1 MAMRLGQTCRA
12 QYVSSAVGSS
22 PSTLVFLPT
31 DKSLIP
37 SKTDLKQ
44 TILEL
49 DGQAKASV
57 KFHADLERDEAEREV
72 EGDARGNPFMMLA
85 VAIETFR
92 SNSDQADR
100 QLVESKEL
108 DLESVTSLGYWRD
121 SANTHVTTFL
131 EWVEDPDGKSMF
143 ADVSFSFGLGYIMP
157 AFVRDERLRSG
168 RWRPW
173 ARNTEGAVQKA
184 KERMA
189 NRTTDAI
196 VYALLQPQGER
207 LSQLAVTDLAGTK
220 QSWTLPLLAF
230 GPHQSTKNAFTF
242 TRQSFKPV
250 GDGWAP
256 KGPEFKAGASCSS
269 LKKLYEYLESN
280 PEVVTAI
287 FREAHHYFGTVCRA
301 EGVVE
306 RDVKAMFDASSTRI
320 RNEIQDALSGLANY
334 ADYEP
339 LLEQIFARADA
350 FVGLE
355 RAELA
360 EIYKD

>member
-1 MAMRLGQTCRA
+1 MDAAATHPDRLQHLRREFERLFGFQLKTSDGKHLPETRKEIVEKMAMRLGQTCRA
-12 QYVSSAVGSS
+12 QYVSSAAGSS

-31 DKSLIP
+31 DKLLIT
-37 SKTDLKQ
+37 SQTDLKE
-44 TILEL
+44 TIGAL
-49 DGQAKASV
+49 DQSANQSAKKGSSSV

-173 ARNTEGAVQKA
+173 ARSTEGAVQKA

-189 NRTTDAI
+189 NRTNDAI

-220 QSWTLPLLAF
+220 QPWTLPLLAF
-230 GPHQSTKNAFTF
+230 GPAAV
-242 TRQSFKPV
+242 R
-250 GDGWAP
+250 
-256 KGPEFKAGASCSS
+256 
-269 LKKLYEYLESN
+269 
-280 PEVVTAI
+280 
-287 FREAHHYFGTVCRA
+287 
-301 EGVVE
+301 
-306 RDVKAMFDASSTRI
+306 
-320 RNEIQDALSGLANY
+320 
-334 ADYEP
+334 
-339 LLEQIFARADA
+339 
-350 FVGLE
+350 
-355 RAELA
+355 
-360 EIYKD
+360 